1 MGWKYRVKVLEV
13 RGLRVRVLVV
23 ELGVGG
29 SPGMGLLGR
38 WRWGEEDGSAV
49 GKAGEGVSE
58 GEGVLPGLW

>member
-29 SPGMGLLGR
+29 KPWNGAFGEMAMG
-38 WRWGEEDGSAV
+38 
-49 GKAGEGVSE
+49 
-58 GEGVLPGLW
+58 